1 MSEKNRLIH
10 NRINIFVLVI
20 FLVFILIGARL
31 FYLQIIHGAEYKRA
45 GENQYFYDTG
55 ENFDR
60 GSIFFTN
67 KNHTFSPAVA
77 MSNEYDLALDP
88 KTIDLFFQKR
98 VEDGAN
104 LATLENDYYV
114 KISKVF
120 EDYSSKIS
128 ENSNSNSN
136 SSSSLVFLDREIFF
150 EKMHNT
156 ESGYEV
162 LLKNVPEDIA
172 NELMSLRLRGLIVN
186 RKKSRVYF
194 EKEIGAKIFGFVG
207 FTENRKT
214 GLYGLER
221 YYNDILEKKNI
232 VNSNFFAE
240 VFSDFNS
247 SDKEKRDSSRML
259 EYASSEGDIN
269 LTIDAN
275 VQRYTA
281 KIVSEAKT
289 RWNSQKVGAI
299 VMNINDGSIVA
310 MEEMPSFDPNNYK
323 DVSNISLYNNDLVSG
338 VYEMG
343 SIIKP
348 LTVAIA
354 LDMDLVNEGTTYNDT
369 GTITLSGYKISNYDK
384 RARGPN
390 TPLQKI
396 LSESL
401 NVGIA
406 FLVQKMGGENLA
418 EYFHKFGFGEY
429 TGIDLPAEASGLV
442 DNLDSRVAIDL
453 VTAGYGQGIATTPIQ
468 TIRALAVLGNGGKL
482 VTPHIVESI
491 SYDNGTTKVIAQDEP
506 LMVFENA
513 STSKRISKILT
524 KVVDEAMNAKNP
536 NYTIAA
542 KTGTAQV
549 ANPATGKYYEDKYLH
564 SFFGYFPATDPKYII
579 FLYQVDPRGAE
590 YASQTL
596 KESFFNLVNYLISYY
611 EIPPDR

>member
-1 MSEKNRLIH
+1 MSERNKLIH

-20 FLVFILIGARL
+20 FFIFALIIARL

-45 GENQYFYDTG
+45 GESQYFYDTG

-67 KNHTFSPAVA
+67 KKGTFSPAVA

-88 KTIDLFFQKR
+88 KTINLFFEKR
-98 VEDGAN
+98 IEEGLN
-104 LATLENDYYV
+104 LSELENDYFS

-120 EDYSSKIS
+120 EDYNSKIVEGASSSSKIVS
-128 ENSNSNSN
+128 
-136 SSSSLVFLDREIFF
+136 FLDKDSFL
-150 EKMHNT
+150 EKMHQKD
-156 ESGYEV
+156 SGYEI
-162 LLKNVPEDIA
+162 LLKNVPEEIA
-172 NELMSLRLRGLIVN
+172 NELVSLRMKGLIVS

-194 EKEIGAKIFGFVG
+194 EKDIGAKVFGFVG
-207 FTENRKT
+207 FSEDKKT

-221 YYNDILEKKNI
+221 YYNDVLDKKNI

-247 SDKEKRDSSRML
+247 SDIENKDTSRML
-259 EYASSEGDIN
+259 QHASSEGDIN

-275 VQRYTA
+275 VQRYVA
-281 KIVSEAKT
+281 KLLGDAKA
-289 RWNSQKVGAI
+289 RWNSQKIGAI
-299 VMNINDGSIVA
+299 VMDINDGSILA
-310 MEEMPSFDPNNYK
+310 MEEIPTFDPNNYRE
-323 DVSNISLYNNDLVSG
+323 VSDISVYNNDLVSG

-348 LTVAIA
+348 LTVAVA
-354 LDMDLVNEGTTYNDT
+354 LDMGLVNESTTYNDT
-369 GTITLSGYKISNYDK
+369 GSIVLNGYRVSNYDK
-384 RARGPN
+384 VARGPN

-396 LSESL
+396 LSDSL

-406 FLVQKMGGENLA
+406 FLVEKIGGSNLS

-429 TGIDLPAEASGLV
+429 TGIDLPSEASGLV
-442 DNLDSRVAIDL
+442 SNLDSKVAVDL
-453 VTAGYGQGIATTPIQ
+453 VTAGFGQGIATTPIQ

-482 VTPHIVESI
+482 VTPHVVESI
-491 SYDNGTTKVIAQDEP
+491 SYDNGTTKVIVQDEP
-506 LMVFENA
+506 INVFQ
-513 STSKRISKILT
+513 STSTSERISKILT
-524 KVVDEAMNAKNP
+524 RVVDEAMNAKNP
-536 NYTIAA
+536 HYTVAA

-549 ANPATGKYYEDKYLH
+549 SNPNTGKYYEDKYLH
-564 SFFGYFPATDPKYII
+564 SFFGYFPATNPKYII
-579 FLYQVDPRGAE
+579 FLYQVDPRGAQ

-596 KESFFNLVNYLISYY
+596 KESFFSLVNYLISYY

>member
-1 MSEKNRLIH
+1 MSEKNKLIH
-10 NRINIFVLVI
+10 NRINIFVLAI
-20 FLVFILIGARL
+20 FLFFILIVVRL
-31 FYLQIIHGAEYKRA
+31 FYLQVIHGAEYKRA
-45 GENQYFYDTG
+45 GESQYFYDTG

-67 KNHTFSPAVA
+67 KNKALSPAVA
-77 MSNEYDLALDP
+77 MSNEYDIAIDP

-98 VEDGAN
+98 MSEGSN

-120 EDYSSKIS
+120 EDYNS
-128 ENSNSNSN
+128 EIIKDNA
-136 SSSSLVFLDREIFF
+136 SSSVVIFLDRQAFF

-162 LLKNVPEDIA
+162 LLKNVPENIA
-172 NELMSLRLRGLIVN
+172 NDIISLRLKGVIVN

-194 EKEIGAKIFGFVG
+194 EKGVGAKVFGFVG
-207 FTENRKT
+207 FSEDKKT

-221 YYNDILEKKNI
+221 YYNDVLEKKNL
-232 VNSNFFAE
+232 VNANFFAE

-247 SDKEKRDSSRML
+247 SDSEIEEKSRML
-259 EYASSEGDIN
+259 QYASSEGDIN
-269 LTIDAN
+269 LTLDVN

-281 KIVSEAKT
+281 KVLAEAKT
-289 RWNSQKVGAI
+289 KWNSQKAGAI
-299 VMNINDGSIVA
+299 IMDINDGSIIA
-310 MEEMPSFDPNNYK
+310 MEEIPSFDPNNYK
-323 DVSNISLYNNDLVSG
+323 EVSDIAFYNNDLISG

-348 LTVAIA
+348 LTVATA
-354 LDMDLVNEGTTYNDT
+354 LDLGLVDENTTYNDT
-369 GTITLSGYKISNYDK
+369 GTITLSGYSISNYDK

-390 TPLQKI
+390 TSLQKI

-406 FLVQKMGGENLA
+406 FLVQKMGGDNLSH
-418 EYFHKFGFGEY
+418 YFKEFGFGEY
-429 TGIDLPAEASGLV
+429 TGIDLPSEASGLTG
-442 DNLDSRVAIDL
+442 NLDSKVAIDL

-491 SYDNGTTKVIAQDEP
+491 SYDNGTTKVIAQDDSVS
-506 LMVFENA
+506 VFKNA
-513 STSKRISKILT
+513 STSQIISKILT
-524 KVVDEAMNAKNP
+524 EVVDGAMNAKNP
-536 NYTIAA
+536 NYTVAA
-542 KTGTAQV
+542 KTGTAQI
-549 ANPATGKYYEDKYLH
+549 PDPITKKYYEDKYLH
-564 SFFGYFPATDPKYII
+564 SFFGYFPATNPKYII
-579 FLYQVDPRGAE
+579 FLYQVDPRGAQ

-596 KESFFNLVNYLISYY
+596 KESFFNLVNFLINYY

>member
-1 MSEKNRLIH
+1 MSEKNKLIH
-10 NRINIFVLVI
+10 NRINIFVLAI
-20 FLVFILIGARL
+20 FLFFILIVVRL

-67 KNHTFSPAVA
+67 KNKTFSPAVA
-77 MSNEYDLALDP
+77 MSNEYDIAIDP
-88 KTIDLFFQKR
+88 KTVDLFFQKR
-98 VEDGAN
+98 VDEGAN

-120 EDYSSKIS
+120 EDYNS
-128 ENSNSNSN
+128 EIIKDNA
-136 SSSSLVFLDREIFF
+136 SSSVITFLDRQAFF

-162 LLKNVPEDIA
+162 LLKNVPENIA
-172 NELMSLRLRGLIVN
+172 KDLISLRLKGVIVN

-194 EKEIGAKIFGFVG
+194 EKDIGAKVFGFVG
-207 FTENRKT
+207 FSEDKKT

-221 YYNDILEKKNI
+221 YYNDVLEKKNL
-232 VNSNFFAE
+232 VNANFFAE

-247 SDKEKRDSSRML
+247 SNSETEEKSRML
-259 EYASSEGDIN
+259 QYASSEGDIN
-269 LTIDAN
+269 LTLDVN

-281 KIVSEAKT
+281 KILAEAKT
-289 RWNSQKVGAI
+289 KWNSQKAGAI
-299 VMNINDGSIVA
+299 IMDINDGSIIA
-310 MEEMPSFDPNNYK
+310 MEEIPSFDPNNYRE
-323 DVSNISLYNNDLVSG
+323 VSDIALYNNDLISG

-348 LTVAIA
+348 LTVAAA
-354 LDMDLVNEGTTYNDT
+354 LDLGLVDENTTYNDT
-369 GTITLSGYKISNYDK
+369 GTITLSGYSIFNYDK

-390 TPLQKI
+390 TSLQKI

-406 FLVQKMGGENLA
+406 FLVQKMGGDNLSH
-418 EYFHKFGFGEY
+418 YFKKFGFGEY
-429 TGIDLPAEASGLV
+429 TGIDLPSEASGLTG
-442 DNLDSRVAIDL
+442 NLDSKVAIDL

-491 SYDNGTTKVIAQDEP
+491 SYDNGATKVIAQDDSVS
-506 LMVFENA
+506 VFKNA
-513 STSKRISKILT
+513 STSQIISKILT
-524 KVVDEAMNAKNP
+524 EVVDGAMNAKNP
-536 NYTIAA
+536 NYTVAA
-542 KTGTAQV
+542 KTGTAQIPDPV
-549 ANPATGKYYEDKYLH
+549 TKKYHEDKYLH
-564 SFFGYFPATDPKYII
+564 SFFGYFPATNPKYII
-579 FLYQVDPRGAE
+579 FLYQVDPRGAQ

-596 KESFFNLVNYLISYY
+596 KESFFNLVNFLINYY